1 MTYFEHIGPH
11 VPYGEVFISPEEAER
26 FRILSLEGTRI
37 HKLMMSD
44 TDRYMLTAS
53 YASGV
58 LAQAAIGSDDDVSES
73 AFYAKSMASNNP
85 DYWRSVITFARFK
98 QNTADTKIYNVFEV
112 ETHNGEVTMAART
125 VRIIRNLTRIAFDE
139 AGDPYEDT
147 YSRQY
152 KAYQTPM
159 QSGDVETIAT
169 DVDRIMR
176 RQRVLS
182 QRTSG

>member
-1 MTYFEHIGPH
+1 MAYFEHIGPH
-11 VPYGEVFISPEEAER
+11 VPYGDVHISAEEAEQ
-26 FRILSLEGTRI
+26 FRVLSLEGMKI
-37 HKLMMSD
+37 HKLMMTD

-58 LAQAAIGSDDDVSES
+58 LARAAIGSDDDVTES

-85 DYWRSVITFARFK
+85 DYWRSVITFARYK
-98 QNTADTKIYNVFEV
+98 PNNAETKIYNIFEV
-112 ETHNGEVTMAART
+112 ETHSGEVTMAART

-139 AGDPYEDT
+139 SGDPYEDT

-152 KAYQTPM
+152 KSYQTPM
-159 QSGDVETIAT
+159 QVGDVSTIAT

-176 RQRVLS
+176 RQQVLS